1 MSLLN
6 LLDLPIRHSDILMI
20 PSLVIG
26 SNFSIDPLSTLLAT
40 TDSPPPP
47 HLPLKT
53 MLSLQKQILRRSL
66 LPQVMSNEW
75 SLTRF
80 QRK

>member
-40 TDSPPPP
+40 TDFPPPP
-47 HLPLKT
+47 PLSIKNNVIPAKT
-53 MLSLQKQILRRSL
+53 NPPPFPASTSD
-66 LPQVMSNEW
+66 E
-75 SLTRF
+75 
-80 QRK
+80 

>member
-40 TDSPPPP
+40 TDFPPPSLSIKNNVIP
-47 HLPLKT
+47 AKT
-53 MLSLQKQILRRSL
+53 NPPPFPASTSD
-66 LPQVMSNEW
+66 E
-75 SLTRF
+75 
-80 QRK
+80 